1 MPYNATQNLPE
12 IFSQGTYFLSI
23 TWLSLL
29 FAADRQKEIVQY
41 INSAKPST
49 PPSYTK
55 KAMAAAHRVLEFSFG
70 FESGITGK
78 EF

>member
-12 IFSQGTYFLSI
+12 IFSQGTYFLSA

-29 FAADRQKEIVQY
+29 FAADRRKEIVQY
-41 INSAKPST
+41 IKFTKPST
-49 PPSYTK
+49 PPQLY
-55 KAMAAAHRVLEFSFG
+55 KATAAAHRVLEFSFD

>member
-12 IFSQGTYFLSI
+12 IFSQATYFLSA

-49 PPSYTK
+49 PPSS
-55 KAMAAAHRVLEFSFG
+55 AAHRVPEFSFD